1 MVILKGTPL
10 DIIGNYYL
18 FSAHV
23 LQIALLLFVVIPL
36 FILSFPI
43 DFYRRYVWNHRTRLF
58 VKILSHPWLTLISFN
73 GLLSIYFIPVIFNAI
88 HSSLILTTIT
98 QLLLITHAIFMW
110 WVIIQPVPELRN
122 FDYILR
128 AAYIFF
134 ASLALFPIGFYFII
148 VQEALFPMYMVVSG
162 NIIPPL
168 TPIYD
173 QQLAGGLLK
182 VIQMFTY
189 AYALLFIMFSWGK
202 QEQTMEGQSGEDH
215 IRYVRGIVVHLNK
228 DNEKGN

>member
-1 MVILKGTPL
+1 MKGTPL
-10 DIIGNYYL
+10 DVIGNYYL
-18 FSAHV
+18 FSVHV
-23 LQIALLLFVVIPL
+23 LQIALILFVVIPL

-43 DFYRRYVWNHRTRLF
+43 SFYRRYVWNHRTKLF
-58 VKILSHPWLTLISFN
+58 IKILSHPWLTLISFN

-88 HSSLILTTIT
+88 HSSVILTTIT
-98 QLLLITHAIFMW
+98 QILLIAHAIFMW
-110 WVIIQPVPELRN
+110 WVIIQPLPELRN

-148 VQEALFPMYMVVSG
+148 VQEALFPVYMEVSG
-162 NIIPPL
+162 AIIPPL

-182 VIQMFTY
+182 IIQMFTY

-202 QEQTMEGQSGEDH
+202 QEQTMEGQSGEEH
-215 IRYVRGIVVHLNK
+215 IRYVRGVVVHLNK
-228 DNEKGN
+228 DNEKGTNKN